1 MNRSTRF
8 WFFMAVFQVIFG
20 VTVFGLT
27 RHFYSQPPNSPAP
40 AQATNHVAGAGLP
53 DAAPGSDLQQLM
65 NLFPAQPTQPAGQ
78 DPQTILINADN
89 QFALGQFEQAAEGY
103 SQLLK
108 MGSVDADIYNN
119 LGITLHYLGRSS
131 EALSVLDRGIAIDPN
146 YQRIWLTKGFV
157 NGQIGDIE
165 QARSALSR
173 AAALGPQTEVG
184 LSAQQMLNQL
194 DG

>member
-1 MNRSTRF
+1 MNRTTRF

-40 AQATNHVAGAGLP
+40 AQATSHVAGAGLP
-53 DAAPGSDLQQLM
+53 DTAPGSDLQQLM
-65 NLFPAQPTQPAGQ
+65 NLFPAQPTQPATQ
-78 DPQTILINADN
+78 DPQATLMNADN
-89 QFALGQFEQAAEGY
+89 HFALGQFEQAAQGY
-103 SQLLK
+103 SQLIG
-108 MGSVDADIYNN
+108 MGTVDADIYNN

-131 EALSVLDRGIAIDPN
+131 EALTVLDQGIAIDPN

-157 NGQIGDIE
+157 NSQTGNIE
-165 QARSALSR
+165 QARSALGR
-173 AAALGPQTEVG
+173 AVALDPRTEVG